1 MGNLWNVGFEAA
13 FKAELLVDP
22 WDANTEV
29 LGRYLSK
36 LQDGYV
42 FSKMSMVSRPTY
54 WQGLSLAN
62 ISLDISRNHSGISTY
77 RQNDTDRATPC
88 RPLPRLPFKPSRL
101 SSKYAGNKKDNLSRG
116 WRIQDAMEHIAVQQ
130 RSTKCLHLQKWL
142 ELCCCSTDIL
152 SGHIGSSQAPMLA

>member
-1 MGNLWNVGFEAA
+1 MKCWVWSCVWSWAVSRPLRCEYRGAWPVP
-13 FKAELLVDP
+13 FKAP
-22 WDANTEV
+22 RWNF
-29 LGRYLSK
+29 
-36 LQDGYV
+36 